1 MPKSTDTFTPLELE
15 AALCVWEWVDSR
27 SVGLTDDVRADVLS
41 LRQAIGTVELRSRC
55 GDIGRYCLKV
65 YDHIPETARDGH
77 AYDWEIIPAIL
88 ETFDWARTTEPPHP
102 PEQCALL
109 VAEALTASLV
119 PTPDPTR
126 SEPAPEPYIPANAQ
140 LISPLREVQLRA
152 TKLRV
157 IAELAAA
164 DVARATIFYKS
175 TDEDTFTVGKIDAFN
190 EQGLPAALNVPLDE
204 TFYALEELLERFT
217 IDIVCHRHNGFQDEA
232 GCEGY
237 VHINVAEGTVAIEH
251 TAMELAYV
259 NAQSSI

>member
-15 AALCVWEWVDSR
+15 AALCVWEWIDSR

-55 GDIGRYCLKV
+55 GHIGRYCLKV
-65 YDHIPETARDGH
+65 YDHIPEAARDGH
-77 AYDWEIIPAIL
+77 AYDWEVIPAIL
-88 ETFDWARTTEPPHP
+88 ETFDWVRTTEPPHP

-109 VAEALTASLV
+109 VTHALTSASRN
-119 PTPDPTR
+119 TPGAVQPQ
-126 SEPAPEPYIPANAQ
+126 PASAPYIPPAKD
-140 LISPLREVQLRA
+140 LITPLRDMQLRA

-237 VHINVAEGTVAIEH
+237 VHINVADGTVAIEH

>member
-1 MPKSTDTFTPLELE
+1 MTKSTNSFTPLELE
-15 AALCVWEWVDSR
+15 AALCVWEWIDSH

-41 LRQAIGTVELRSRC
+41 LRQAIGAVEFRSRC

-65 YDHIPETARDGH
+65 YDHIPESAHEGH
-77 AYDWEIIPAIL
+77 AWDWEIIPAIL
-88 ETFDWARTTEPPHP
+88 ETFDWARTTTPPHP

-109 VAEALTASLV
+109 VIEALTTTTK
-119 PTPDPTR
+119 TPGIAQ
-126 SEPAPEPYIPANAQ
+126 SETSKPYIPPAKD
-140 LISPLREVQLRA
+140 LITPLRDMQLRA

-157 IAELAAA
+157 IAELTAA
-164 DVARATIFYKS
+164 DVARATIFYKC

-190 EQGLPAALNVPLDE
+190 EGGLPAALNVPIDE
-204 TFYALEELLERFT
+204 TFYTLEELLERFT

-237 VHINVAEGTVAIEH
+237 VHINVADGTVAIEH

-259 NAQSSI
+259 NAQSSV